1 MNDILKDTIKKWLVN
16 EDYAVS
22 EREEPVSDFH
32 IVISNLHGKGTFAD
46 IVKLKNKDFIILGSA
61 LQNPPDFMQ
70 MLSTVAEKERFDFFN
85 DVQRELLKFRVDHE
99 FHPNKLLPERM
110 IVRDT
115 VYEEGITRAEFM
127 EHLKRVKFASLFL
140 LWSIG
145 HKFSFDSVSSSTP
158 HLSSTSSSRQPYG

>member
-1 MNDILKDTIKKWLVN
+1 MIKKWLEN

-22 EREEPVSDFH
+22 ERDEPVSDFH
-32 IVISNLHGKGTFAD
+32 IVISNLHGRGTFAD
-46 IVKLKNKDFIILGSA
+46 IVKLKNKDFVILGSA

-70 MLSTVAEKERFDFFN
+70 MLSNVPEKERFDFFN
-85 DVQRELLKFRVDHE
+85 EVQRELLKFRVDHE

-110 IVRDT
+110 IIRDT
-115 VYEEGITRAEFM
+115 VYEEGITRPEFM

-145 HKFSFDSVSSSTP
+145 HRFTFDATSASTP